1 MTVEAQSSP
10 SYNPSERDLLET
22 FFLVALEAHDG
33 LCLDNQPERVALAS
47 SLTTALVSAA
57 KDGTID
63 FVRLLEPLQKDDNS
77 CLLYTSRCV

>member
-10 SYNPSERDLLET
+10 GYNPTEPELLET
-22 FFLVALEAHDG
+22 FFLMTLEEHDG

-63 FVRLLEPLQKDDNS
+63 FVRLLEPLQTGENS
-77 CLLYTSRCV
+77 ASAPLPE